1 MMLRRL
7 LYTSGITNPYTKAC
21 RITDPTR
28 RVILLIIVFL
38 LFLIIEACTLKPCI
52 NSDTYESENTLDTLS
67 QQCKFIKRYSDK
79 EIYLF
84 DPLDSNLICDIDTV
98 LYYKEDNSRHI
109 LVFRSWINEKYF
121 IAIFQEEKLEVLPCC
136 DLYKISET
144 HFPNKLVLEVY
155 DSILQFNTLS
165 YGVHRLELEKDK
177 SLILY
182 NYTDT
187 IIYNKDTLAYK
198 K

>member
-1 MMLRRL
+1 MLRRL

-21 RITDPTR
+21 RITTFSSLPTAINPTR

-52 NSDTYESENTLDTLS
+52 NSDTYESVNTLDTLS

-155 DSILQFNTLS
+155 DSILQFNIIF
-165 YGVHRLELEKDK
+165 
-177 SLILY
+177 ILFF
-182 NYTDT
+182 
-187 IIYNKDTLAYK
+187 
-198 K
+198 